1 MTHEV
6 ERRFPRGVLDRPAQL
21 ALRGVHHVQLELAR
35 KARVELH
42 VYDVLY
48 SAERRRQQLADHRLQ
63 HRLLPEVGL
72 ELARAT
78 AGAAAKDELAKADDP
93 SRAAA
98 TEDVD
103 RFALQAFLAA
113 ADVVHYAEAPARETQ
128 GDRPALLAVSGVA
141 RGECAYLDRQ
151 ALCEVN
157 SEINEV
163 ADVAKKYSAALDLVL
178 E

>member
-1 MTHEV
+1 SPAYTYPLQRGLSDP
-6 ERRFPRGVLDRPAQL
+6 ERESRLHRNDA
-21 ALRGVHHVQLELAR
+21 ALRHGLLCGEQRLRRHEEALGVVHRAGRAGE
-35 KARVELH
+35 
-42 VYDVLY
+42 
-48 SAERRRQQLADHRLQ
+48 LADHRLQ

-151 ALCEVN
+151 ALCE
-157 SEINEV
+157 
-163 ADVAKKYSAALDLVL
+163 
-178 E
+178 